1 MKPPKKQKKQ
11 FMGISGCLK
20 TIHISEHPQIHSYG
34 HFEVSTN
41 FVESD
46 AILSLQGPQ
55 KTKKFIFREL
65 PVV

>member
-1 MKPPKKQKKQ
+1 
-11 FMGISGCLK
+11 MGIFGCLK